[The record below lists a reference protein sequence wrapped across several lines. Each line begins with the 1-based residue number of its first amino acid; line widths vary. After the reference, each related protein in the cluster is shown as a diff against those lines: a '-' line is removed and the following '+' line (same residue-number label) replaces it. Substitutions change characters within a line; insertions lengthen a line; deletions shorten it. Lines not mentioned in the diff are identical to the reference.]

1 MGASPVLTGS
11 AATSPSRGAVPHTG
25 SSSASPL
32 LEPGA
37 AARCHLTPA
46 QQAQVSRLETLGRV
60 ASAVCPSDE
69 ALERLCAEAIRR
81 VVFAAVGVALLD
93 LYGPLVADK
102 DLLLDNVYSDLWGV
116 TCTQLRIDRPVCV
129 DAVPAPPPLLPP
141 LSAPGPVWLRPF
153 QRAIN
158 VLSEL
163 PRCPSPDGKRD
174 VLLAAMGNAF
184 RCVQDPVR

>member
-11 AATSPSRGAVPHTG
+11 AATSPRRGAVPHTG
-25 SSSASPL
+25 TSSASPI

-37 AARCHLTPA
+37 AARCHLTTA

-60 ASAVCPSDE
+60 AYAVCPSDE

-116 TCTQLRIDRPVCV
+116 TCTQVCTL
-129 DAVPAPPPLLPP
+129 ACCLARMLCTYHCPCLCSCPPHGLPHDP
-141 LSAPGPVWLRPF
+141 RSV
-153 QRAIN
+153 
-158 VLSEL
+158 VLVCAS
-163 PRCPSPDGKRD
+163 S
-174 VLLAAMGNAF
+174 
-184 RCVQDPVR
+184 

>member
-11 AATSPSRGAVPHTG
+11 AATSPSRGAVPLPHPGT
-25 SSSASPL
+25 SSASPL

-116 TCTQLRIDRPVCV
+116 TCTQVRTLACCLARMLCSYRCSCLCSCPPHGLPHDPRRIVLVC
-129 DAVPAPPPLLPP
+129 AW
-141 LSAPGPVWLRPF
+141 S
-153 QRAIN
+153 
-158 VLSEL
+158 
-163 PRCPSPDGKRD
+163 
-174 VLLAAMGNAF
+174 
-184 RCVQDPVR
+184 